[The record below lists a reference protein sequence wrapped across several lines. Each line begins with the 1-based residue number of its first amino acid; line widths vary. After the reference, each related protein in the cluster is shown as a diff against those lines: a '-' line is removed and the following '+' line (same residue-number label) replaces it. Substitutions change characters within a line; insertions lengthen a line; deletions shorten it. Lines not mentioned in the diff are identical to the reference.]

1 MTNESHQP
9 GFFDNVEASA
19 VWTFLGV
26 VLLFST
32 AIGVV
37 LIAPRFIDSS
47 WIAPASY
54 YQVQMY
60 EVADPHFY
68 ISSIYKGA
76 TQLELVHHL
85 KQDYSLLAFKESRNV
100 RIIAPKELD
109 EYVTRYEEPVTKLT
123 SRLLFLRTPQPN
135 TENGFDAYAEAEK
148 LRKQLQKEQ
157 NKDHVII
164 DYDFYEL
171 YDPQLKEAFSLAAG
185 DGLFENFVSS
195 NFIILDG
202 PKQPFHSDPG
212 VVYVNNPIE
221 YRVREFNSEGRQTMS
236 YSPHGRPVKDLAELT
251 SENLGFMSRKELIAL
266 GEQIYAHEGCFYC
279 HTDQT
284 RTLVQ
289 DTILNGSDSFPAP
302 PSSPNEYIYQQ
313 VTFPGT
319 RRIGPDLSR
328 VGIKRPSRDWH
339 KSHFWAPRTES
350 PGTIMPAFKHFFDD
364 SPAGGAVST
373 VGIPNYRFEAIFQ
386 YLMTKGTRITPPS
399 QAWWLGKDPVQ
410 TLEIIEG
417 RKVIAP

>member
-1 MTNESHQP
+1 MIHEPHHE
-9 GFFDNVEASA
+9 GFFDRIEASA
-19 VWTFLGV
+19 VWTFLGI

-32 AIGVV
+32 AIGVT
-37 LIAPRFIDSS
+37 LIAPRFIDNS

-60 EVADPHFY
+60 EVADPNFY

-76 TQLELVHHL
+76 SNLELVHHL
-85 KQDYSLLAFKESRNV
+85 KQDYTLLAFTESRNV
-100 RIIAPKELD
+100 RIVAPADLEQ
-109 EYVTRYEEPVTKLT
+109 YVTRYGDKELKLT
-123 SRLLFLRTPQPN
+123 SKLLLLRSPIPT
-135 TENGFDAYAEAEK
+135 TEAYADSEK
-148 LRKQLQKEQ
+148 MRKRLQKEQ
-157 NKDHVII
+157 NPDHVII

-171 YDPQLKEAFSLAAG
+171 YDPQLSEAFSLAVG
-185 DGLFENFVSS
+185 DGLFEHFIS
-195 NFIILDG
+195 NDFTVIG
-202 PKQPFHSDPG
+202 ETKQPFHQDPG
-212 VVYVNNPIE
+212 VVYVNNPVE
-221 YRVREFNSEGRQTMS
+221 YRIRAFNNAGHETWS
-236 YSPHGRPVKDLAELT
+236 YSPHGRPIKDLKELT
-251 SENLGFMSRKELIAL
+251 SQELGFLSRKDLISL

-289 DTILNGSDSFPAP
+289 DTILNGSDSYPAP
-302 PSSPNEYIYQQ
+302 PSLPNEYIYQQ

-339 KSHFWAPRTES
+339 KAHFWSPKTES

-364 SPAGGAVST
+364 DPAGGPLRT
-373 VGIPNYRFEAIFQ
+373 VGIPNYKFEAIFQ

-417 RKVIAP
+417 RKVVHP